1 MVAHPNL
8 ICTGEDFHPYI
19 VVAVFQELDA
29 LGKVV
34 MALEIVKYI
43 LPRVL
48 APTVIQQDRFD
59 QVRIQKRRKCITP
72 GVSVILGQ
80 L

>member
-1 MVAHPNL
+1 MVAHPEL
-8 ICTGEDFHPYI
+8 IRTGKDLHPYI
-19 VVAVFQELDA
+19 VVAVFQELCA
-29 LGKVV
+29 LGKIV
-34 MALEIVKYI
+34 MALEIVKYV
-43 LPRVL
+43 LPCVV